1 MNLLTIKKLLT
12 NFYSNEGPERVG
24 FIIPRNEI
32 VEVENISENPLDG
45 FLVDAE
51 DIIHYTETKGAI
63 ATWHTHPNQ
72 SANLS
77 GEDNRIFF
85 NWPELT
91 HFIIGN
97 DGVRAFK
104 YDEKLKDILEIE

>member
-1 MNLLTIKKLLT
+1 MNQITVKKLLN

-32 VEVENISENPLDG
+32 VEVRNISDKPHDG
-45 FLVDAE
+45 FLVAPE
-51 DIIHYTETKGAI
+51 DIILYTEEKEAI

-77 GEDNRIFF
+77 GEDYRIFH
-85 NWPELT
+85 NWPNLT

-104 YDEKLKDILEIE
+104 FDEQLQDIIEI